1 MPGLSDRDVTC
12 WPPGIGE
19 PRPAAL
25 EHRISRVAIDPSLK
39 PARTATLRGVCQA
52 FVPHFAQ
59 GSRIGPPDPAHPV
72 PGEAASNA
80 RTEIQPAG
88 ARAVLGVRPTN
99 KGQAAC
105 NNPGLDITIFR
116 HRPAIEKHG
125 PPFLFGIILGLP
137 PRIPGG
143 PEVPAAA
150 RDMSSDASFRPS
162 ACDGNR
168 AEQRTR
174 RNPRIDPVKSRHSV
188 CIHSADRTP
197 FRTRHRSRTLRKFLM
212 LNRILDSV
220 LRYQRLQ
227 DGRLRRS
234 SHRRDAGH
242 LPP

>member
-1 MPGLSDRDVTC
+1 MPA
-12 WPPGIGE
+12 PGIGE

-59 GSRIGPPDPAHPV
+59 GSRIGAPDPAHPV

-88 ARAVLGVRPTN
+88 ARAVLGVRPNN

-105 NNPGLDITIFR
+105 NNPGLGITIFG

-137 PRIPGG
+137 PGFREDQKCQQRRETCLQTPRFALQHVMAIEPNSG
-143 PEVPAAA
+143 P
-150 RDMSSDASFRPS
+150 DA
-162 ACDGNR
+162 
-168 AEQRTR
+168 
-174 RNPRIDPVKSRHSV
+174 
-188 CIHSADRTP
+188 
-197 FRTRHRSRTLRKFLM
+197 TLVS
-212 LNRILDSV
+212 I
-220 LRYQRLQ
+220 Q
-227 DGRLRRS
+227 
-234 SHRRDAGH
+234 
-242 LPP
+242 